1 MKINELN
8 QRPGID
14 KNVKL
19 LETYLQFEKLLI
31 ELRKR
36 ELPVELV
43 VLINRDIE
51 DLNSISN
58 SGVELRKMVR
68 KKQSRIIRLLEK
80 ELKLVPK
87 NYYRNL
93 WLVIG
98 MAGFGIPIGVAF
110 GASQGNVA
118 NFGIGF
124 PIGLALGMAVG
135 SGMDKKAFKEGRQ
148 IDLEIKC

>member
-8 QRPGID
+8 QTSGID
-14 KNVKL
+14 NNVKL
-19 LETYLQFEKLLI
+19 VETHLQFEKLLV

-36 ELPVELV
+36 ELPVGLV
-43 VLINRDIE
+43 VSINRDIE
-51 DLNSISN
+51 DLNSISG
-58 SGVELRKMVR
+58 SGNELRKVIR
-68 KKQSRIIRLLEK
+68 KKQTRIIKLLEK

-110 GASQGNVA
+110 GASQGNMA
-118 NFGIGF
+118 NYGVGF
-124 PIGLALGMAVG
+124 PIGLAIGIAVG

-148 IDLEIKC
+148 IDLEIK

>member
-1 MKINELN
+1 MKISELN
-8 QRPGID
+8 QLSGID

-19 LETYLQFEKLLI
+19 VETHLQFEKLLA

-36 ELPVELV
+36 ELPVGV
-43 VLINRDIE
+43 VVSINRDIE
-51 DLNSISN
+51 DLNSISGSEN
-58 SGVELRKMVR
+58 ELRKVIR
-68 KKQSRIIRLLEK
+68 KKQTRIIKLLEK

-93 WLVIG
+93 WLVLG

-110 GASQGNVA
+110 GAIQGHVA
-118 NFGIGF
+118 NYGVGF
-124 PIGLALGMAVG
+124 PIGLAIGIAVG

-148 IDLEIKC
+148 IDLEIK

>member
-43 VLINRDIE
+43 VSINRDIE

-68 KKQSRIIRLLEK
+68 KKQSRIVRLLEK

-98 MAGFGIPIGVAF
+98 MAGFGIPIGVVF
-110 GASQGNVA
+110 GTSQGNMA
-118 NFGIGF
+118 NYGIGF
-124 PIGLALGMAVG
+124 PIGLALGIAVG
-135 SGMDKKAFKEGRQ
+135 SGMDKKAFEEGRQ
-148 IDLEIKC
+148 IDLDIK

>member
-8 QRPGID
+8 QTSGID
-14 KNVKL
+14 NNVKL
-19 LETYLQFEKLLI
+19 VETHLQFEKLLV

-36 ELPVELV
+36 ELPVGLV
-43 VLINRDIE
+43 VSINRDIE
-51 DLNSISN
+51 DLNSISG
-58 SGVELRKMVR
+58 SGNELRKVIR
-68 KKQSRIIRLLEK
+68 KKQTRIIKLLEK

-93 WLVIG
+93 WLVVG

-110 GASQGNVA
+110 GASQGNMA
-118 NFGIGF
+118 NYGVGF
-124 PIGLALGMAVG
+124 PIGLAIGIAVG

-148 IDLEIKC
+148 IDLEIK